1 MDFLDIDFGSV
12 IKSGFDYVMY
22 NFVHKALYT
31 IEILVCQFIDWLQ
44 QLFGIF
50 SGTATVRY
58 GDDDPYLIEVFFNN
72 SAIAGV
78 FRGMA
83 AIGITFAFMFSII
96 AVIRKLFDV
105 DDKMKSTYGQIL
117 RSLFRS
123 ILIILCLHF
132 SMTVVVAFTNVLMTS
147 VTKAFDDGEDN
158 TLKPHID
165 FTDEQFAAMARIF
178 NTVGNYSLNPSYKN
192 RYNLN
197 TCYNEIRGDLRY
209 LADTG
214 VFDYYYETVDSN
226 GKTVNTWQSVLQDI
240 AAAANYNVE
249 APVDVYN
256 EAIANSLSNCM
267 TVMKTDPSFH
277 ALKSYD
283 RTYKFKNEDVDLG
296 RVVFL
301 VGTMGIGKTAAARNE
316 AFNKNPKFTDNCRLP
331 YYYGIKDVYD
341 LDQVNQDFDISYEKT
356 NYIVVFF
363 SCFVLIINMGIII
376 VSCIVRIFN
385 LLFLYIIAP
394 PIIGI
399 MPMDDGQ
406 KFKQWVTAF
415 IIQAFS
421 VFATVISMRLFLIFV
436 PVIMSPN
443 LQLSENIY
451 LDMLGKLIAIWA
463 GVIAV
468 QRANGLLTGILA
480 DSAGQQSLFAGD
492 VGNDVRGKMMGM
504 ASGALGLGASAGK
517 LGLKGAWK
525 LGKGTVKTGWRG
537 LVGASDD
544 DGRRGVAG
552 TLRNKGILGGM
563 YEGSKSTAKWVG
575 GLFSG
580 SDGDSTKNINEGAS
594 ESFLNSSSGGKGQSA
609 SSLIG
614 SGGSGN
620 GSGGLMNPPPNR
632 NGGQGSSGQNGPQK
646 GNLGTQ
652 MLGAAL
658 TGVANTVNAAG
669 QLAGETVNTVTGTNA
684 GDLIKNPTQALADGA
699 NKADEAMNGPQNKND
714 QQGGT
719 QNNTNL
725 PNRSN
730 VSQQGGTQNNTNLP
744 NRSNLSQQSGGT
756 GSGQNNQNRGNIG
769 TQVLGAALT
778 GVANTVNAAGQLAGE
793 TINAATGTN
802 AGDLIANPTQALAD
816 GANRADEAMNGSQQ
830 RNAQQGGTQNNTNLP
845 NRNNLSQQGT
855 GTSSSTSGS
864 GGTSNS
870 GNSSSGTGSSGS
882 KEGDSNAAA
891 FGRGVATV
899 AGYGFQALGAVTSFA
914 GELGSGLVEAGT
926 EFAGDAVNNLTG
938 TELGNVLKGAGTLAG
953 GTTKGVTGAVGG
965 IESWAGEGLRS
976 LGSTSEDG
984 DNGGSGSQSGNSGN
998 RPSISTPPSL
1008 NTSSS
1013 NTQGSPSPTGGS
1025 ASSGQQGEGQSPLG
1039 IVGEVVIAGANLAAS
1054 AMGLPTQQGGTQP
1067 TATTQQDGGQTSNVQ
1082 PASGGNAQTP
1092 PRRNSTTQSRPA
1104 SPSTNTTQS
1113 RPASPSANT
1122 TQSRPASPSSNTTQ
1136 SRPAAGSAPANQSG
1150 MAQQPKP
1157 AQQGQ
1162 SKPPQTGGT
1171 QPQSSPTASAQNE
1184 AQEPKLPNQ
1193 GGGVMPQNEN
1203 NVQSNTPSGGGSGG
1217 SSDTDEKSGK
1227 EEKGFWSKFGDKA
1240 DGAVTTTASIGVS
1253 AAESIG
1259 STIEEFGD
1267 WLFDVHDDNKGGGS
1281 SVPQNNQQMYSKLED
1296 KKDDDEEDD
1305 DDESFGGYVSSL
1317 VDSSTSG
1324 ESSTSTSQPSAPSTA
1339 PLSSPPPL
1347 TRPSVDPKGNSG
1359 GNSVLN
1365 NLANNVLNEPPRNQN
1380 TNRNN

>member
-50 SGTATVRY
+50 SGTATVKY

-214 VFDYYYETVDSN
+214 VFDFYYETVDSN

-240 AAAANYNVE
+240 AAAANYNTE

-301 VGTMGIGKTAAARNE
+301 IGTMGIGKTAAARNE
-316 AFNKNPKFTDNCRLP
+316 AFNKTPKFTDNCRLP
-331 YYYGIKDVYD
+331 YYYGIKDAYD

-504 ASGALGLGASAGK
+504 AQGALGLGAAAGK

-525 LGKGTVKTGWRG
+525 VGKGTVKTGWRG

-544 DGRRGVAG
+544 DGRRGIAG
-552 TLRNKGILGGM
+552 TLRNKGLLGGL
-563 YEGSKSTAKWVG
+563 YEGSKSTASWAGEKLG
-575 GLFSG
+575 GLGSG
-580 SDGDSTKNINEGAS
+580 GDSTKNINEGAS
-594 ESFLNSSSGGKGQSA
+594 ESFLKSNSGNGQSA

-614 SGGSGN
+614 SGGGSGNGSGN
-620 GSGGLMNPPPNR
+620 GSGGLKNPPPSR
-632 NGGQGSSGQNGPQK
+632 KGGQGGGQGSGQNGPQK

-730 VSQQGGTQNNTNLP
+730 VSQQGSAQNNTNLP
-744 NRSNLSQQSGGT
+744 NRSNLSQQ
-756 GSGQNNQNRGNIG
+756 GSGS
-769 TQVLGAALT
+769 
-778 GVANTVNAAGQLAGE
+778 
-793 TINAATGTN
+793 
-802 AGDLIANPTQALAD
+802 
-816 GANRADEAMNGSQQ
+816 GSSSS
-830 RNAQQGGTQNNTNLP
+830 G
-845 NRNNLSQQGT
+845 S
-855 GTSSSTSGS
+855 TSSSGS
-864 GGTSNS
+864 GAGD
-870 GNSSSGTGSSGS
+870 G
-882 KEGDSNAAA
+882 GDSNAAE

-899 AGYGFQALGAVTSFA
+899 AGYALQGIGAVTSFA
-914 GELGSGLVEAGT
+914 GELGGGIVEAGT
-926 EFAGDAVNNLTG
+926 EFAGDAINEVTG
-938 TELGNVLKGAGTLAG
+938 TELGNVVKGAGTLAG
-953 GTTKGVTGAVGG
+953 GTTKGVTGVVGG
-965 IESWAGEGLRS
+965 AESWAGKGLRS
-976 LGSTSEDG
+976 LGTKSEDG
-984 DNGGSGSQSGNSGN
+984 DKDSNSGN
-998 RPSISTPPSL
+998 KPLSAPPSL
-1008 NTSSS
+1008 NPPKS
-1013 NTQGSPSPTGGS
+1013 NTQNPPSSALSTTSNTQNTNPPSNSQGNLPQPQSGVGSIVDTAANLAANVMGTSSVSESGP
-1025 ASSGQQGEGQSPLG
+1025 ALSGQQDENQQDSGQSPLG
-1039 IVGEVVIAGANLAAS
+1039 VVGDVLNAGVNLAAN
-1054 AMGLPTQQGGTQP
+1054 AMGLPTQQGGVQSS
-1067 TATTQQDGGQTSNVQ
+1067 ATDQQGSEQTSETQ
-1082 PASGGNAQTP
+1082 PASGENMQVP
-1092 PRRNSTTQSRPA
+1092 PRRGSVNTNQSRIP
-1104 SPSTNTTQS
+1104 SMSSNTNQSRTPSTN
-1113 RPASPSANT
+1113 ANT
-1122 TQSRPASPSSNTTQ
+1122 IQN
-1136 SRPAAGSAPANQSG
+1136 RPAANTAPTNQSG
-1150 MAQQPKP
+1150 TAQPPKP

-1162 SKPPQTGGT
+1162 TTPQQTNNTRPPIN
-1171 QPQSSPTASAQNE
+1171 PLNSAQDE
-1184 AQEPKLPNQ
+1184 ATDQKLPNQ
-1193 GGGVMPQNEN
+1193 GGGVIPENEN
-1203 NVQSNTPSGGGSGG
+1203 VVPNYSSSSGGSGG
-1217 SSDTDEKSGK
+1217 SSDSDDKNGDENS
-1227 EEKGFWSKFGDKA
+1227 KGFWSKLGDKA
-1240 DGAVTTTASIGVS
+1240 DGAVTTTASVGVS
-1253 AAESIG
+1253 AVEGIG

-1267 WLFDVHDDNKGGGS
+1267 WLFDVHDDNRGSSS
-1281 SVPQNNQQMYSKLED
+1281 SVPMNNQPMFNKLDD
-1296 KKDDDEEDD
+1296 KKDDDEDD
-1305 DDESFGGYVSSL
+1305 DDDSFGDYTPPQYG
-1317 VDSSTSG
+1317 STTTS
-1324 ESSTSTSQPSAPSTA
+1324 ESSNDTNQPSTPNTT

-1347 TRPSVDPKGNSG
+1347 TRPSVDPKSNSGNSI
-1359 GNSVLN
+1359 LN
-1365 NLANNVLNEPPRNQN
+1365 DLANNVSNDPPRNQN
-1380 TNRNN
+1380 TNRKN